1 MSWQGFFIK
10 FMCSNI
16 QLIRYNSLGRI
27 AIGRVI
33 AVFIF
38 ALVACLVS
46 YIFLSRYYH
55 YRALQEK
62 VVVAEKELEFLRE
75 ENTKLKHEIDMLH
88 TPGRIE
94 GLARERLGLTKP
106 GELAFRII
114 DKKQEIYIEEKEQE
128 VTKDEG
134 TSMPSK
140 EQKESSWWVG
150 FGRRLYD
157 SLRSIF
163 MPQIKE

>member
-10 FMCSNI
+10 FMCSNM
-16 QLIRYNSLGRI
+16 QLIRYNSSGRI
-27 AIGRVI
+27 AISRVI
-33 AVFIF
+33 AIFIF

-46 YIFLSRYYH
+46 YIFLSRYSH

-62 VVVAEKELEFLRE
+62 VVLAEKELESLRE

-106 GELAFRII
+106 GELAFRVT
-114 DKKQEIYIEEKEQE
+114 DKKQEFHTEEKEQE
-128 VTKDEG
+128 VARNEG
-134 TSMPSK
+134 TSMHSK

-157 SLRSIF
+157 GFRSIF
-163 MPQIKE
+163 R